1 MSTEAYRAAGVDR
14 TAASRAKERIGHH
27 ARTTF
32 TPGVLGDIG
41 GFGSL
46 FQVTG
51 FQEPV
56 LVSHT
61 DSVGTKVRVGAALG
75 RYDGLGE
82 DIVHHCTNDIL
93 TTGARPLFFLDYI
106 GTGKIEPQQVEAL
119 VEGMARACRDLGCAL
134 IGGETAEL
142 PGLYQGDDLDL
153 VGFVV
158 GAVERKEIID
168 GSRVQAGDLL
178 VGLPSSGLHT
188 NGFSLVRRIFD
199 IDANPAVLA
208 QQPPE
213 LDTSLG
219 DALLVPH
226 RSYYRT
232 LEPVLKQVKAMA
244 HITGGG
250 LVENVPRVL
259 PDGLAARFDTGAWTV
274 PPLFRLIQER
284 GAVSDDE
291 MYRVFNMGVGMV
303 VIAGREGAAAIQAK
317 APEAQIIGEMVERKN
332 GAPVVLASCIMEEP
346 DR

>member
-1 MSTEAYRAAGVDR
+1 MSTEAYRIAGVDR
-14 TAASRAKERIGHH
+14 TAASRVKERIGNQ

-61 DSVGTKVRVGAALG
+61 DSVGTKVRVGAALS

-106 GTGKIEPQQVEAL
+106 GTGKMEPSQVEGL
-119 VEGMARACRDLGCAL
+119 VGGMARACRGLDCAL

-158 GAVERKEIID
+158 GAVERKELID
-168 GSRVQAGDLL
+168 GSRIQADDLL
-178 VGLPSSGLHT
+178 LGLPSSGLHT
-188 NGFSLVRRIFD
+188 NGFSLVRRVFD
-199 IDANPAVLA
+199 IDVNPAVLA
-208 QQPPE
+208 RSFPG

-226 RSYYRT
+226 RCYYRT
-232 LEPVLKQVKAMA
+232 LEPVMGQIKGMA

-259 PDGLAARFDTGAWTV
+259 PAGLAARFDTGAWTV

-291 MYRVFNMGVGMV
+291 MYRVFNMGIGMV
-303 VIAGREGAAAIQAK
+303 VMTDREGAAAIQAR
-317 APEAQIIGEMVERKN
+317 APDALIIGVVVERKD
-332 GAPVVLASCIMEEP
+332 GAPVVLAS
-346 DR
+346 